1 MQYLVCIY
9 ICMYVCIIMYVC
21 MSVVLQSFVREVE
34 VHRSLRGLGR
44 VAEEASLGKELFF
57 RRKRVRY
64 EHSCVCVRMY
74 VCMYVCMHGCMYI
87 FFRLGLCMYEFF
99 LLFTAALVCG

>member
-1 MQYLVCIY
+1 MYLVC
-9 ICMYVCIIMYVC
+9 MYVYIIMYVC

-34 VHRSLRGLGR
+34 VRRSLRGLGR

-64 EHSCVCVRMY
+64 EHSFAC
-74 VCMYVCMHGCMYI
+74 VCMYVCMHVCMYI
-87 FFRLGLCMYEFF
+87 FFRLGFCMYEFF
-99 LLFTAALVCG
+99 LIFAAALVYG